1 LNENLFFACTLQGN
15 KNNNCGTG
23 VAFTRNPAN
32 GENLFFGA
40 YLVNA
45 QGEDVVAGIRTPGD
59 LENMKEHWP
68 KIYEE
73 LVSIRDLLEK
83 EYRDMQ
89 DIEFTIEDEI
99 LYDLPLQ
106 SSYFCFH
113 TSSVMICFSNAFAC
127 IFFK

>member
-1 LNENLFFACTLQGN
+1 MAIKAVFQSWY
-15 KNNNCGTG
+15 
-23 VAFTRNPAN
+23 NP
-32 GENLFFGA
+32 GENLFFGE

-113 TSSVMICFSNAFAC
+113 TSSVMKCFSNAFAC